1 MPNSLEKIIDLIK
14 KTKNNCIV
22 LDKDGNPAYVVV
34 TFESYSKMVLDQT
47 SIISLT
53 ENELLEKLNQE
64 IAVWKANQQEQDLNN
79 WSTLESIG
87 NIDQP
92 LKKPEIKQEPESKKT
107 LNLEQNSDE
116 FDSDDQKYYFEPID

>member
-1 MPNSLEKIIDLIK
+1 
-14 KTKNNCIV
+14 
-22 LDKDGNPAYVVV
+22 
-34 TFESYSKMVLDQT
+34 MVLDQT